1 LRRSTLS
8 LDRELTLREVL
19 LAWVVLAGVATLA
32 FYPHIRHGGF
42 YSDDW
47 SNGALSL
54 LPPEGPGFGH
64 AISAFADLTIYR
76 PVLVIYVPLTYA
88 VFGLHMH
95 VHLLWT
101 AFLALCVAGLLYG
114 VLRMLGV
121 PWIHALVIAV
131 LTILF
136 PWFDSTRL
144 WVTGTQLSLSISFFL
159 AGLWIALAGL
169 SRSSWRW
176 HTGAVSLYLL
186 SILTYEITLP
196 LVAVIGLLYVLRA
209 AWAEARTRWAIDFG
223 VAIAA
228 GIWVSLH
235 TERTASGLSG
245 AISHLG
251 KIITNGG
258 TLFGR
263 SLLPLGPERT
273 SLVILVFALVLVAGT
288 GVYLRGTGGSKEVRW
303 GLGSWLML
311 AVGGVVVAAA
321 GWVAFIPA
329 DPYYTP
335 SIYGV
340 TNRVNGLSGFGLV
353 IAAYGAFGI
362 LGSLVGGIRIG
373 RPGVL
378 ALATTLLLAAAL
390 GASYASVLHRHIGI
404 WNSAYAAERTGLN
417 ELRARDPN
425 MPTGSTLFVAGYPA
439 YQTLGVPIMSANWD
453 LDGMVKLEYDDNSL
467 KAFPILEGTK
477 LACRSGGVGLTGE
490 GASGSVAPYGTAHL
504 LNLATGKRARPR
516 NRRVCLAVAGEYAP
530 GPFYLSYGY

>member
-1 LRRSTLS
+1 
-8 LDRELTLREVL
+8 V
-19 LAWVVLAGVATLA
+19 WVVLAGVAVLA
-32 FYPHIRHGGF
+32 FLPHIRHGGF

-64 AISAFADLTIYR
+64 AISAYADLTIYR

-95 VHLLWT
+95 IHLLWT

-114 VLRMLGV
+114 VLRTLGV
-121 PWIHALVIAV
+121 PWLHALVIAA
-131 LTILF
+131 LTLLF

-159 AGLWIALAGL
+159 AGLWIALVGL
-169 SRSSWRW
+169 SRSRRW
-176 HTGAVSLYLL
+176 HAGAVSLYML

-196 LVAVIGLLYVLRA
+196 LVAAIGLLYVLRVGWTRA
-209 AWAEARTRWAIDFG
+209 KMRWAVDFG

-235 TERTASGLSG
+235 TERTASGPSG

-251 KIITNGG
+251 QIITNGG

-263 SLLPLGPERT
+263 SLLPLGPQRT
-273 SLVILVFALVLVAGT
+273 TLALLLFALVLIAGT
-288 GVYLRGTGGSKEVRW
+288 ATYLRGREAPESESRW
-303 GLGSWLML
+303 GLGSWLLL
-311 AVGGVVVAAA
+311 AAGGVVVAAV

-340 TNRVNGLSGFGLV
+340 TNRVNGLSGLGLV
-353 IAAYGAFGI
+353 IAAYGACGI
-362 LGSLVGGIRIG
+362 VGSLVGRIRLG

-378 ALATTLLLAAAL
+378 ALAVTLLLAA
-390 GASYASVLHRHIGI
+390 V
-404 WNSAYAAERTGLN
+404 
-417 ELRARDPN
+417 
-425 MPTGSTLFVAGYPA
+425 
-439 YQTLGVPIMSANWD
+439 
-453 LDGMVKLEYDDNSL
+453 DG
-467 KAFPILEGTK
+467 
-477 LACRSGGVGLTGE
+477 GE
-490 GASGSVAPYGTAHL
+490 
-504 LNLATGKRARPR
+504 
-516 NRRVCLAVAGEYAP
+516 
-530 GPFYLSYGY
+530 

>member
-1 LRRSTLS
+1 M
-8 LDRELTLREVL
+8 
-19 LAWVVLAGVATLA
+19 AALA
-32 FYPHIRHGGF
+32 FFPHIRHGGF

-88 VFGLHMH
+88 VFGLHLH
-95 VHLLWT
+95 LHLLW
-101 AFLALCVAGLLYG
+101 AGFLAFCLAGLLYG
-114 VLRMLGV
+114 VLRTLGV
-121 PWIHALVIAV
+121 PWIHALAIAA
-131 LTILF
+131 LTLLY

-144 WVTGTQLSLSISFFL
+144 WVTATQLSLSISFFL
-159 AGLWIALAGL
+159 LGLWIALAGL
-169 SRSSWRW
+169 SRDSWRW
-176 HTGAVSLYLL
+176 HAGAVSLYLL

-196 LVAVIGLLYVLRA
+196 LVAAIGLLYVLRVG
-209 AWAEARTRWAIDFG
+209 WTKARTRWAIDFG

-263 SLLPLGPERT
+263 SLLPLGPQHT
-273 SLVILVFALVLVAGT
+273 TLALLVFALVLVAGAA
-288 GVYLRGTGGSKEVRW
+288 VYLRGRGTSPVESRW
-303 GLGSWLML
+303 SLGSWLVL
-311 AVGGVVVAAA
+311 AVGGLVVAAV

-340 TNRVNGLSGFGLV
+340 TNRVNGLAGLGLV
-353 IAAYGAFGI
+353 IAAYGACGI
-362 LGSLVGGIRIG
+362 VGNLIGRIRLG
-373 RPGVL
+373 RPGAPGLVV
-378 ALATTLLLAAAL
+378 TLLLAAAL

-404 WNSAYAAERTGLN
+404 WNSAYAAERAGLN
-417 ELRARDPN
+417 ELRQRYPN
-425 MPTGSTLFVAGYPA
+425 LPSNSTLFIAGYPA
-439 YQTLGVPIMSANWD
+439 YQAPGVPIMSANWD
-453 LDGMVKLEYDDNSL
+453 LDGMVELEYDDNSL
-467 KAFPILEGTK
+467 DAFPILEGTK
-477 LACRSGGVGLTGE
+477 LACHSGGVGLSGE
-490 GASGSVAPYGTAHL
+490 GAPENVASYGTARL
-504 LNLATGKRARPR
+504 LNLATGKSARPLDHHQ
-516 NRRVCLAVAGEYAP
+516 CLAVVGKFPP
-530 GPFYLSYGY
+530 GPFYLSYDY